1 MLRRRRSLRSTVCV
15 VLMGSTAADGTC
27 FHCIN
32 EQMRIS
38 ELLRPKFGARD
49 DNTRPELGQSP
60 QVRGEFVQH
69 ADTAMRS
76 RVAHP
81 DALVDSHA
89 RPGYA
94 LHVGHGRLAIDI
106 GTVSPALLDNAEHH
120 PLTVLQIFRSLFD
133 DPLDQRRHHRSRPD
147 QAKPTTSSVEADDII
162 GRPDRPSSSVA
173 PNRTSI
179 KWESATAGRRSGL
192 WRGSVC

>member
-1 MLRRRRSLRSTVCV
+1 V
-15 VLMGSTAADGTC
+15 D
-27 FHCIN
+27 

-106 GTVSPALLDNAEHH
+106 GTVSPALLDNAEHARWRR
-120 PLTVLQIFRSLFD
+120 VIGYSGRY
-133 DPLDQRRHHRSRPD
+133 QRIRNLP
-147 QAKPTTSSVEADDII
+147 AVAVEVKLLLIDGND
-162 GRPDRPSSSVA
+162 
-173 PNRTSI
+173 
-179 KWESATAGRRSGL
+179 EL
-192 WRGSVC
+192 